1 MSLKFVC
8 PKCGKE
14 LKAPKHLMGKP
25 VVCPK
30 CQYGFRVGS
39 PAEGGNSDGHVATSE
54 AWKFPPARGEE
65 EPAAVTATE
74 RESVAAT
81 VAQAPPTSV
90 LRAPTP
96 PSGSAPQGTVVAPPI
111 QESPPAQS
119 PAAQSP
125 AAESRSAATRTPRR
139 PTRAKLITP
148 DSAETRVQLDA
159 DGELP
164 HLHLRDDPK
173 KPKEDESA
181 GGSNPL
187 LLIGVVCAS
196 ITMSVILLFVEP
208 NSARDESQSKTEAR
222 EQIRLYYWG
231 APSLQGPLAAYQKK
245 LREAIQAHHRAD
257 YNAEVA
263 RYREVLR
270 MLHDESIQD
279 ATGLTGVK
287 QHGAPPNDRHLEELL
302 ATLLRDD

>member
-1 MSLKFVC
+1 
-8 PKCGKE
+8 
-14 LKAPKHLMGKP
+14 MGKP
-25 VVCPK
+25 VVCPQ

-39 PAEGGNSDGHVATSE
+39 PAEGGDSDGQVAATES
-54 AWKFPPARGEE
+54 WKFPPARGEE
-65 EPAAVTATE
+65 QPATAELAQRTTAVAE
-74 RESVAAT
+74 A
-81 VAQAPPTSV
+81 APPTSV
-90 LRAPTP
+90 LRIPIP
-96 PSGSAPQGTVVAPPI
+96 PGGSAPQGTVVAPPI
-111 QESPPAQS
+111 QNSNAVQTPT
-119 PAAQSP
+119 
-125 AAESRSAATRTPRR
+125 AESRSAASRTARR
-139 PTRAKLITP
+139 PTRAKLIAP

-173 KPKEDESA
+173 KLKEDEAA
-181 GGSNPL
+181 GGANPL
-187 LLIGVVCAS
+187 LLIGAVCAS

-208 NSARDESQSKTEAR
+208 NSAQDESQSKTEAR

-231 APSLQGPLAAYQKK
+231 TPTVQGPLASYQKK

-257 YNAEVA
+257 YNAEFA